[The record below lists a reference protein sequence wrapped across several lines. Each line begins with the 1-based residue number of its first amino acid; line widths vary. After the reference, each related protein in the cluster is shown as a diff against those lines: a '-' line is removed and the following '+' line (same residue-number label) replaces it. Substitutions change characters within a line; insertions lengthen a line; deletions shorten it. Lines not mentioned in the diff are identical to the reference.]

1 MSEES
6 DNKAKRDKAPEDDL
20 TLEYVHGFVCIY
32 WNMFM
37 GLCVNIGICSWV
49 CV

>member
-20 TLEYVHGFVCIY
+20 TLEYVHGFVCKLILH
-32 WNMFM
+32 WNI
-37 GLCVNIGICSWV
+37 NYSICQS
-49 CV
+49 CDN